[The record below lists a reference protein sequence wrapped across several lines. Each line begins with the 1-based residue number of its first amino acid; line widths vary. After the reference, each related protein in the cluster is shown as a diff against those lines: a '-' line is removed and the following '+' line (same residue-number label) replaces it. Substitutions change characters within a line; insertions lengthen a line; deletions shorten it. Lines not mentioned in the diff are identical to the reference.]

1 MEQNKNENKDEQVK
15 PVKPDA
21 PSRNRP
27 KNKAELV
34 KEKRLYLYTAISCA
48 VALAAIVVIA
58 IATAGDVQ
66 GGQQTNQSASDVFQP
81 GNSSVDQVEQ
91 PDKPTITVPD
101 GMISPI
107 ETATVKSDYGF
118 YYNQTLN
125 VYHEHAGL
133 DFSAAAGTNV
143 LAAEDGVVE
152 SIYKEDLLLGT
163 EIVILHDD
171 GLRSVYR
178 FVTETEG
185 LKAGAK
191 VKKGD
196 VIAMVAEATGNEYKD
211 GAHLHFEI
219 RKDGVCVDPT
229 EYLTLEEK

>member
-1 MEQNKNENKDEQVK
+1 MEQNKNENKEEQVK
-15 PVKPDA
+15 SARSDA
-21 PSRNRP
+21 PQRNRS

-58 IATAGDVQ
+58 IATAGEVQ
-66 GGQQTNQSASDVFQP
+66 GGTQTNQSASDVFQP
-81 GNSSVDQVEQ
+81 GNSSMDQAEQ
-91 PDKPTITVPD
+91 PEQPTVTVPE
-101 GMISPI
+101 GMISPV
-107 ETATVKSDYGF
+107 ETVNVKSDYGF

-133 DFSAAAGTNV
+133 DFSAAAGTSV
-143 LAAEDGVVE
+143 FAAEDGVVE

-185 LKAGAK
+185 LKVGAK

-196 VIAMVAEATGNEYKD
+196 VIATIAEATGNEYKD